1 MLPMQIIRHVK
12 EMRSLAVTWKG
23 QALNIG
29 VVPTMGCLHAG
40 HLSLMRLARERCDRV
55 VVTIFVNPLQF
66 GPNEDFTAY
75 PRQLQQDCQL
85 AESVGVD
92 AIFAPENGE
101 LYPPGF
107 QTVVQVGELSKGMCG
122 GSRPGHFD
130 GVATVVSKLL
140 LLTAADVGVFG
151 EKDFQQLT
159 IIRRMVSDLHI
170 PVEIVGAPIVRE
182 EDGLAMS
189 SRNKYLKGEMRRH
202 ALCLYQAIL
211 EAQRM
216 AASTQPGHA
225 AGEILARVRTIVA
238 DAGGLVDYA
247 VIIDERTLKDTELID
262 RHARL
267 ALAIKIGGKVRLLD
281 NARLLPGPS

>member
-1 MLPMQIIRHVK
+1 MQIIRHVE

-23 QALNIG
+23 QGLNIG

-40 HLSLMRLARERCDRV
+40 HLSLMRLASDRCDKV

-66 GPNEDFTAY
+66 GPNEDFAAY
-75 PRQLQQDCQL
+75 PRQLQQDCHL

-92 AIFAPENGE
+92 AIFAPENAE

-122 GSRPGHFD
+122 ASRPGHFD

-140 LLTAADVGVFG
+140 LLTAADVGIFG
-151 EKDFQQLT
+151 EKDFQQLA
-159 IIRRMVSDLHI
+159 IIRRMVSDLHL

-189 SRNKYLKGEMRRH
+189 SRNKYLKGEMRRD

-211 EAQRM
+211 AAQRM
-216 AASTQPGHA
+216 AASSQVGPA
-225 AGEILARVRTIVA
+225 AGEIIARVRTLVV
-238 DAGGLVDYA
+238 DAGGLVDYV

-262 RHARL
+262 SHSRL
-267 ALAIKIGGKVRLLD
+267 ALAVKIGGVVRLLD
-281 NARLLPGPS
+281 NARLLPGSA

>member
-1 MLPMQIIRHVK
+1 
-12 EMRSLAVTWKG
+12 MRSLAVAWKG
-23 QALNIG
+23 EALSIG

-75 PRQLQQDCQL
+75 PRQLRQDCQL

-151 EKDFQQLT
+151 EKDFQQLAL
-159 IIRRMVSDLHI
+159 IRRMVSDLHI
-170 PVEIVGAPIVRE
+170 PAEIVGAPIVRE

-189 SRNKYLKGEMRRH
+189 SRNKYLKDGMRRD

-216 AASTQPGHA
+216 AASAKPGLA
-225 AGEILARVRTIVA
+225 AGDILARVRTIVA
-238 DAGGLVDYA
+238 DAGGLLDYA
-247 VIIDERTLKDTELID
+247 VVIDERTLKDTELID
-262 RHARL
+262 SHTRL
-267 ALAIKIGGKVRLLD
+267 ALAAKIGGVVRLID
-281 NARLLPGPS
+281 NARLLPGPA